1 MKYILALDQGTTG
14 STALVFDENAF
25 VISKAYKEFT
35 QHYPHPGW
43 VEHDAEEIWDVSVQ
57 VMKQACSA
65 IDVKNIA
72 AIGITNQRETVVVW
86 DKKTGK
92 PVHKAIVWQCR
103 RTADVCKKLKDQ
115 GKENFFKEKTGLP
128 LDPYFSATK
137 IACILEKQDN
147 HSDLLC
153 GTIDSWL
160 LYKLTNGKIHATEPS
175 NASRTHLF
183 NIHTEQW
190 DDELLS
196 LLNIPKHILPE
207 IKDSVSHF
215 GNTNILG
222 HSIPIMGIA
231 GDQQAALFGQHC
243 FNKGDIKNTY
253 GTGCFMLQNTGEIPM
268 ITDNGLLTTVA
279 WKINKKTTYALE
291 GSVFVAGAVVQWL
304 RDGLGIISD
313 ASQTESL
320 AQSVKDTNGVYFV
333 PAFTGLG
340 TPHWDPHARGAL
352 FGLTRGTKKEH
363 IVRAALESIA
373 LQSLDLMKAM
383 GQESKKVKVD
393 GGASNNNF
401 LMQFQADIANL
412 DIHRSRM
419 VETTARGAAYLAGI
433 GVGLFDI
440 DTLGKKDDGY
450 DVFNPHMQ
458 QQTRDSI
465 IASWNKAI
473 GKSKNWET

>member
-14 STALVFDENAF
+14 STAIVFDDEAH
-25 VISKAYKEFT
+25 VVSKAYREFT
-35 QHYPHPGW
+35 QHYPQPGW
-43 VEHDAEEIWDVSVQ
+43 VEHDAEEIWEISAA
-57 VMKQACSA
+57 VMKKACDA
-65 IDVKNIA
+65 IDPRDIA

-92 PVHKAIVWQCR
+92 PVHRAIVWQCR
-103 RTADVCKKLKDQ
+103 RTADVCKKLRDQ
-115 GKENFFKEKTGLP
+115 GKEKLFKEKTGLP

-137 IACILEKQDN
+137 IACILEKQPD
-147 HSDLLC
+147 HADLLA
-153 GTIDSWL
+153 GTIDTWL
-160 LYKLTNGKIHATEPS
+160 VYKLTKHKVHATEPS

-183 NIHTEQW
+183 NIHTQKW

-207 IKDSVSHF
+207 VKENITHF
-215 GNTNILG
+215 GSTDLLG
-222 HSIPIMGIA
+222 SEIPIMGVA

-253 GTGCFMLQNTGEIPM
+253 GTGCFMLQNTGETPVM
-268 ITDNGLLTTVA
+268 TDNGLLTTIA
-279 WKINKKTTYALE
+279 WKIDGKTTYALE

-304 RDGLGIISD
+304 RDELGIISS
-313 ASQTESL
+313 AEQTESL
-320 AQSVKDTNGVYFV
+320 AQSVEYTGGVYFV

-340 TPHWDPHARGAL
+340 TPHWDAHARGAIL
-352 FGLTRGTKKEH
+352 GLTRGTRKEH

-383 GQESKKVKVD
+383 GQGSRKMKVD
-393 GGASNNNF
+393 GGASKNSF
-401 LMQFQADIANL
+401 LMQFQADIANI

-433 GVGLFDI
+433 GVGLFDM
-440 DTLGKKDDGY
+440 DTLKDMRDNY
-450 DVFNPHMQ
+450 DVFRPQMQ
-458 QQTRDSI
+458 ENKRDSI
-465 IASWNKAI
+465 VESWGRAI
-473 GKSKNWET
+473 QRSKNWET